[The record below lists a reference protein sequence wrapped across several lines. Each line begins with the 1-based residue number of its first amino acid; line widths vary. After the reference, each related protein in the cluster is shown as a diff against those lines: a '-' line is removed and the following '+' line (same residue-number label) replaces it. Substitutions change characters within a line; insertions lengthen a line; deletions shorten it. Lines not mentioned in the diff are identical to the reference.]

1 MTPGFPIAQ
10 RRIAMLSRVAEEM
23 RLLLRSLLGPTPV
36 VLDALPRGRGGGH
49 CLILPGF
56 MACDTSMLPLRLGLN
71 HMGYRTH
78 RWKQGRNRGVDAG
91 TLERIDTRIRYLRR
105 RHEAPIVLIGWSLG
119 GLIAREYAK
128 LAPEHIRAVVTL
140 GSPLAGDLRQ
150 LPVAR
155 LYEMI
160 AGHRVDRPPVEC
172 SLTAKPPVP
181 TIALCSRRDGVVPFD
196 CARCDGAADHYVEVD
211 CAHLAY
217 PSDPTV
223 MRAIDRA
230 ISRFCPDLA
239 ATADAATPL
248 HAPLAG
254 ADQLLT

>member
-1 MTPGFPIAQ
+1 MAPDIPAAQ
-10 RRIAMLSRVAEEM
+10 MRIAAASRFIGEA
-23 RLLLRSLLGPTPV
+23 RLLLRSLFGPTPV
-36 VLDALPRGRGGGH
+36 PLDRLPRGSGGGH

-56 MACDTSMLPLRLGLN
+56 MACDTSMLPLRMGLN
-71 HMGYRTH
+71 HMGYATH

-91 TLERIDTRIRYLRR
+91 MLDRIDARVRHLQR
-105 RHEAPIVLIGWSLG
+105 RHEAPIVLVGWSLG

-128 LAPEHIRAVVTL
+128 VAPERVRAVVTL

-160 AGHRVDRPPVEC
+160 AGHRIDRPPVEC

-181 TIALCSRRDGVVPFD
+181 TIALCSRRDGVVPYD
-196 CARCDGAADHYVEVD
+196 CARCEGAADHHVEVD

-217 PSDPTV
+217 PSDPVV
-223 MRAIDRA
+223 MRAIDRS
-230 ISRFCPDLA
+230 IRRFCPELA
-239 ATADAATPL
+239 ATV
-248 HAPLAG
+248 APSAYSPVVG
-254 ADQLLT
+254 GDQLLT